1 MKTNA
6 QMNIV
11 RKDMSPIVINLS
23 KVEPVKTETCVG
35 KFSQHVIVARIRLKV

>member
-11 RKDMSPIVINLS
+11 RKDMSPIV
-23 KVEPVKTETCVG
+23 VKPFKSGTGVTETCVG
-35 KFSQHVIVARIRLKV
+35 NLSQHIIVLRIKLKV